1 MAAAEKR
8 TELASERTDMAED
21 RTIMANE
28 RTFAGWARTGM
39 AAMGIALGFNALF
52 GRLDPA
58 WVPKL
63 IASSFLIIA
72 LSIFVSAYLRAKS
85 LFERLDSHAVNRI
98 SHRNLLLVTVSM
110 CAGGIALIFCVWTL
124 DWSR

>member
-8 TELASERTDMAED
+8 NELANERTEMAED

-52 GRLDPA
+52 GRLEPS
-58 WVPKL
+58 WIPKAIASGFLL
-63 IASSFLIIA
+63 IAIT
-72 LSIFVSAYLRAKS
+72 IFVSAYLRAKA
-85 LFERLDSHAVNRI
+85 LFERLETHSVNRI
-98 SHRNLLLVTVSM
+98 SHRNLIIVT
-110 CAGGIALIFCVWTL
+110 CAMIAGASALIVCVWML
-124 DWSR
+124 DWTQ

>member
-8 TELASERTDMAED
+8 NELAEDRTDMAED

-52 GRLDPA
+52 GRLEPS

-63 IASSFLIIA
+63 IATGFLLIA
-72 LSIFVSAYLRAKS
+72 VTIFVSAYRRTKL
-85 LFERLDSHAVNRI
+85 LFERLDTHAVNRI
-98 SHRNLLLVTVSM
+98 SHRNLLIVTWAM
-110 CAGGIALIFCVWTL
+110 IAGATALIISVWML
-124 DWSR
+124 DWS